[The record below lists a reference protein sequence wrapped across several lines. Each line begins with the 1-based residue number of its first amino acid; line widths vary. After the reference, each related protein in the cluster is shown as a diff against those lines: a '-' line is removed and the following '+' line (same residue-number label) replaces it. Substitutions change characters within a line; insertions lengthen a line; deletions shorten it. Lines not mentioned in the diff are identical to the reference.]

1 VVGDWVFEDVIVS
14 GSASFASQEMLSIGA
29 DGSYALRRGRAAGGG
44 SNWSFSGA
52 SDGQVERGR
61 WRAQGG
67 VLFVADASGQ
77 WARVGSYGL
86 TEDGRTMRI
95 VYDGGGR
102 RIWKRR

>member
-1 VVGDWVFEDVIVS
+1 MFDDVIVS

-44 SNWSFSGA
+44 SNWSFSGGG
-52 SDGQVERGR
+52 DGQVERGR

-67 VLFVADASGQ
+67 VLFVADASGR
-77 WARVGSYGL
+77 WTRVGTYGL
-86 TEDGRTMRI
+86 TEDGRTMR
-95 VYDGGGR
+95 VVHDGGGR